1 MKHLARSPEIIGA
14 LIRRARRKQQLSQ
27 AELGARCGLRQETI
41 SLIENGSPATRLDT
55 LLAVLTALELDLFL
69 GPRPDLSSF
78 DVEDLIG

>member
-1 MKHLARSPEIIGA
+1 MKDLARTSRQIGT
-14 LIRRARRKQQLSQ
+14 LIRRARNKHGLSQ
-27 AELGARCGLRQETI
+27 AELGERCGLRQATI

-55 LLAVLTALELDLFL
+55 LLAVLAALELDLFI